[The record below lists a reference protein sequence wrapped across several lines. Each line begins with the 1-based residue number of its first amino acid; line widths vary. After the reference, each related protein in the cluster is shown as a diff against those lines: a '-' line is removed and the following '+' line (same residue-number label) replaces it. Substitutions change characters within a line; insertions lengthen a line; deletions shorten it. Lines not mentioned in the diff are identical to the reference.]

1 MASLL
6 KTWRRTRNSNGV
18 SVRVL
23 AVTVPIAAFV
33 LILFLTWARLRRS
46 DVPSRPLPM
55 WKSGSFA
62 CQATLD
68 WLDHTYDKRRDARIL
83 STKNKKHK
91 VMNKKNTK
99 EYFDL
104 FEPEATCILE
114 ERLGSR
120 RRYEAF
126 NDGPKFVCG
135 ADILKQLPTEDI
147 LVYNIGSDNNIEFEI
162 GVHNVIGCDKN
173 KTFTFDPTLTAPY
186 AGHKYSRFYPWG
198 LGTDGVTGHNSPWVK
213 QDLFFD
219 EMSFET
225 IFTKLGHMGEN
236 INILK
241 VDCEGCEWAAIPPL
255 FKLIE
260 EGKITVGQIQVELH
274 MLPNGP
280 EDLTTFFLAADKAK
294 MRIFH
299 KERNGWGCGGYKCVE
314 YSFISE
320 DFLRQVNR
328 QVVCQGEVL
337 REAIQGDGF
346 ETRGPD

>member
-6 KTWRRTRNSNGV
+6 KTWRRTRNSESV

-23 AVTVPIAAFV
+23 AATASIAAFV
-33 LILFLTWARLRRS
+33 LILSLTWARLRRS
-46 DVPSRPLPM
+46 DEPSRVLLPK
-55 WKSGSFA
+55 WNSRSYA

-83 STKNKKHK
+83 STKKNEK
-91 VMNKKNTK
+91 VMNKKNTR

-135 ADILKQLPTEDI
+135 ADILKRLPSEDF
-147 LVYNIGSDNNIEFEI
+147 LVYNIGSNNNIKFEMA
-162 GVHNVIGCDKN
+162 VHNVIGCDKN
-173 KTFTFDPTLTAPY
+173 KMFTFDPTLTAPY

-198 LGTDGVTGHNSPWVK
+198 LGTDGVTGHNPPWAK
-213 QDLFFD
+213 QDLVFD

-225 IFTKLGHMGEN
+225 IFTRPGHMGEN

-241 VDCEGCEWAAIPPL
+241 VDCEGCEWAAFPPL

-274 MLPNGP
+274 MVSNAP

-314 YSFISE
+314 YSFVSE

-337 REAIQGDGF
+337 REAIQGDGK
-346 ETRGPD
+346 